1 MIYQGQPAT
10 VNYGESNNSNENPLQ
25 QQQEEQIQ
33 ENEMQKETKDAP
45 KKTKYMY
52 LRHIFKSVLSI
63 KTVTMLGTAIGIA
76 IGAGFKD
83 LITSFISNIIQ
94 PIIIKLLVISDVNN
108 IYNLSQYVS
117 PHNNALNI
125 SNFLVSLFSF
135 IILCISI
142 YYINN
147 AVNFVNL

>member
-1 MIYQGQPAT
+1 MNYPGQPAT
-10 VNYGESNNSNENPLQ
+10 VNYGESNNPNENPLQ
-25 QQQEEQIQ
+25 QLQ
-33 ENEMQKETKDAP
+33 ENEIQQETKDAP
-45 KKTKYMY
+45 KITKYMY
-52 LRHIFKSVLSI
+52 LTQILKSVLSTKSGTI
-63 KTVTMLGTAIGIA
+63 LATAIGFA
-76 IGAGFKD
+76 VGAGFKD

-125 SNFLVSLFSF
+125 SNFLVSLISF

-147 AVNFVNL
+147 VINFV

>member
-10 VNYGESNNSNENPLQ
+10 VNYGESNNPNENPLQ
-25 QQQEEQIQ
+25 QQQENEIQ

-45 KKTKYMY
+45 KITKYMY
-52 LRHIFKSVLSI
+52 LRQILKSLLST
-63 KTVTMLGTAIGIA
+63 KTGTILTTAIGIA

-117 PHNNALNI
+117 PQNNALNI

-135 IILCISI
+135 IILCIST
-142 YYINN
+142 YYISD
-147 AVNFVNL
+147 AINFV